1 MLELPE
7 AIALAGQLN
16 ETIRGKRIES
26 VIAAASPHKFTWYHG
41 EPESYDALLSGRV
54 VEMAHAYGGRVEL
67 QMEGAILSLNDGT
80 ILRYYALGEA
90 VPDKHQ
96 LLMRFTDGAALV
108 VTVAM
113 YGGIM
118 AADAGGLDENFYYR
132 VSKQAVPP
140 LSDAFDYAHFQTL
153 FAEKGERMS
162 AKAFLATEQR
172 IPGLGNGV
180 LQDILLNAKIHP
192 KRKMH
197 TLSEAERRELFDVMK
212 ATLREMTDLGGRET
226 ERDLF
231 GNPGGYKTKLSKNNK
246 LLICPNC
253 GGAARKE
260 AYMGGSVYYCEE
272 CQKL

>member
-7 AIALAGQLN
+7 AHALAQQLN
-16 ETIRGKRIES
+16 EIIRGKRIES
-26 VIAAASPHKFTWYHG
+26 VIAAASPHKFTWYYG
-41 EPESYDALLSGRV
+41 EPETYDALLRGRIV
-54 VEMAHAYGGRVEL
+54 DEVHAFGGRVEL

-80 ILRYYALGEA
+80 ILHYYAPGGAL
-90 VPDKHQ
+90 PDKHQ

-118 AADAGGLDENFYYR
+118 AALAGKLDDNFYYA
-132 VSKQAVPP
+132 VSREAISP

-153 FAEKGERMS
+153 FTAEGLKMS
-162 AKAFLATEQR
+162 AKAFLATKQR

-192 KRKMH
+192 KRKMR
-197 TLSEAERRELFDVMK
+197 TLSEAERIALFDAMK
-212 ATLREMTDLGGRET
+212 STLAEMTALGGRET

-231 GNPGGYKTKLSKNNK
+231 GNPGGYKTKLSKANK
-246 LLICPNC
+246 FLICPNC
-253 GGAARKE
+253 GGAVKKE
-260 AYMGGSVYYCEE
+260 AYLGGSVYYCAE
-272 CQKL
+272 CQNV